1 MIEMTAAA
9 TAAGAAR
16 WSGATTAHAAGRAA
30 GAGAAAIPC
39 PSLIG
44 ESRDSDAD
52 SDALTEEFASDAL
65 LASKL
70 REIADGAVETI
81 LGSQRE
87 EGGFKD
93 MLVSSLIL
101 MRRGEGGIDSEAA
114 ELESEIAAAKR
125 TRMREAE
132 LKRKLGI

>member
-1 MIEMTAAA
+1 MLL
-9 TAAGAAR
+9 AR
-16 WSGATTAHAAGRAA
+16 ASKGFIVDRPQKLDA
-30 GAGAAAIPC
+30 
-39 PSLIG
+39 LG
-44 ESRDSDAD
+44 ECRESDAD

-93 MLVSSLIL
+93 MLVSDLISIL
-101 MRRGEGGIDSEAA
+101 RGGESGIDSRVA